1 MQLWRT
7 GGGDISRVSLY
18 RCPSSLGGGIKINK
32 TASLV
37 RRNFHPS
44 LNLINGEGVTRRRT
58 EGGDVYLDMYN
69 FSIIIVLFRLRK
81 IGRGIGK
88 KNCDSAD
95 EGYYEKFINLSR
107 VSKREIWIF
116 YLLFNFKF
124 QYQSWRYLICI
135 VIKMCLIKFDCGV
148 ALMSKEVHNLI
159 VNQVEN

>member
-1 MQLWRT
+1 MIRPFIQLIKVT
-7 GGGDISRVSLY
+7 LHVTLLTSNAALEDGGGISAVYLCTGAPVRW
-18 RCPSSLGGGIKINK
+18 GGGRIKINK
-32 TASLV
+32 TASLA

-44 LNLINGEGVTRRRT
+44 LNLINGEGITRRRT

-116 YLLFNFKF
+116 LF
-124 QYQSWRYLICI
+124 
-135 VIKMCLIKFDCGV
+135 VI
-148 ALMSKEVHNLI
+148 
-159 VNQVEN
+159 

>member
-7 GGGDISRVSLY
+7 GGGGYQPCIFEQV
-18 RCPSSLGGGIKINK
+18 PQFAGGGRIKINK
-32 TASLV
+32 TASLA

-44 LNLINGEGVTRRRT
+44 LNLINGEGITRRRT

-116 YLLFNFKF
+116 LF
-124 QYQSWRYLICI
+124 
-135 VIKMCLIKFDCGV
+135 VI
-148 ALMSKEVHNLI
+148 
-159 VNQVEN
+159 